1 MSRRRLLHP
10 WWQIVSQG
18 RQMYPWWQR
27 PRAGLRAVGSESAGR
42 PESLLRLLYPAGQ
55 PVIQLRPL
63 YLRERERCCLA
74 IAGVAAVGS
83 LWRAAQL

>member
-1 MSRRRLLHP
+1 MSRRRLLHL

-18 RQMYPWWQR
+18 RQMYLWWQR

-42 PESLLRLLYPAGQ
+42 PETLLRLLYPAGQ
-55 PVIQLRPL
+55 PVTQLRPL
-63 YLRERERCCLA
+63 YPRERERCCLA